1 MCDLMKRRIIT
12 FLLVVWTIINLVAGT
27 LLFVDIQILKA
38 PEITATINV
47 AEINEEEAVIL
58 ASISVSNPNSFGLST
73 KNFEVVITAP
83 SGDEIARVLV
93 EGGSIPPNKIKT
105 FTATAY
111 VGFKNESPKLL
122 SSRITGN
129 IGINIGF
136 IQKTI
141 PISINVITSVE
152 EIIKKLAAPAISIQ
166 VEFGELT
173 QKGVNLTGAIE
184 AYNPN
189 SFDIIIGDISGIIT
203 TETGKNVGNLKIEG
217 GILESEKSLK
227 LKSTGEIFLEAL
239 NFKNLTININGRAG
253 ARIAGINESI
263 PFLVKIQTNVPDI
276 SKLLSPDKPT
286 DIVIKGDYKFTLNGL
301 RDDLILEINN
311 PNKIDIEARDLIVSI
326 FLIDGGEKGFIGET
340 RLEEGI
346 AKAES
351 VTQFKGQIIIPYSKL
366 IPKIGERLLP
376 DEMLITVRANVTI
389 PGINQTLWVGV
400 TGYQDF
406 RLFK

>member
-1 MCDLMKRRIIT
+1 MKRRIIT

-58 ASISVSNPNSFGLST
+58 ASINVSNPNSFGLST

-83 SGDEIARVLV
+83 SGDEIARVLI

-141 PISINVITSVE
+141 PIAMNIITSVDE
-152 EIIKKLAAPAISIQ
+152 VIEKLAAPAISIQ
-166 VEFGELT
+166 IEFGELT
-173 QKGVNLTGAIE
+173 QKGMNLTGIIE

-189 SFDIIIGDISGIIT
+189 KFDIIIGNISGEIET
-203 TETGKNVGNLKIEG
+203 NTGKIVGNLKIQG

-227 LKSTGEIFLEAL
+227 IKSTGEVFLEVL

-263 PFLVKIQTNVPDI
+263 PFLVKIKIGVPDI
-276 SKLLSPDKPT
+276 SKLLSPDTPT
-286 DIVIKGDYKFTLNGL
+286 DIIIKGDYKLTLEGL
-301 RDDLILEINN
+301 KDDLILEINN
-311 PNKIDIEARDLIVSI
+311 PNKIDIEARDILVSF
-326 FLIDGGEKGFIGET
+326 FLINGEEKKFLGET

-346 AKAES
+346 VKAKS
-351 VTQFKGQIIIPYSKL
+351 VGQFKGQIIIPYSKL
-366 IPKIGERLLP
+366 LPETGEHLLP
-376 DEMLITVRANVTI
+376 DEMLTIVRANLSI
-389 PGINQTLWVGV
+389 PGISQTIWVGV
-400 TGYQDF
+400 NGYLDF
-406 RLFK
+406 RLLK